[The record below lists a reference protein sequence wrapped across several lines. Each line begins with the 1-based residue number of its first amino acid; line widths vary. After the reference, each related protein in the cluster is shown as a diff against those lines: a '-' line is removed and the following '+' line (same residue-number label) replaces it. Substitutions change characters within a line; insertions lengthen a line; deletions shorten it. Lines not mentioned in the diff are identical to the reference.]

1 MPKKI
6 GFSRYEENFPG
17 SDVTT
22 EEWDFLHAVESYKQK
37 HHRRFP
43 SLREIL
49 GVLKTLGY
57 RKVPAEVTPPPAP
70 SSPKVPKAR

>member
-17 SDVTT
+17 SDVTAD
-22 EEWDFLHAVESYKQK
+22 EWEILQAMDGYQK
-37 HHRRFP
+37 RFRRRFP
-43 SLREIL
+43 SWREVL

-57 RKVPAEVTPPPAP
+57 RKVA
-70 SSPKVPKAR
+70 